1 MRKHHTNRFIDYWCH
16 FSTQMQLGL
25 IVCTDSKGGIAKD
38 GDIPWHNR
46 EDMRHFQK
54 TTIGKSNNAVI
65 MGRTTW
71 ESLRFKPLKHRVN
84 IVVSSVMQ
92 EEDADRLC
100 RVVRTPEAAVE
111 LAHELNVD
119 EAWVIGGRQIYKA
132 LEHHPELSVIYRT
145 ILIDSY
151 LCDLFYYTNMVE
163 FREEGDAVEI
173 ERGYIHKYVRVP
185 VEPSV
190 EGFKK

>member
-1 MRKHHTNRFIDYWCH
+1 ML
-16 FSTQMQLGL
+16 LGL
-25 IVCTDSKGGIAKD
+25 IVCTDSKGGIARD

-54 TTIGKSNNAVI
+54 TTIGKSNNAII

-71 ESLRFKPLKHRVN
+71 ESLKFKPLKHRVN

-100 RVVRTPEAAVE
+100 KVVRTPQAAVE

-151 LCDLFYYTNMVE
+151 VCDLFYFTNMVE
-163 FREEGDAVEI
+163 FQEDGDPQAI
-173 ERGYIHKYVRVP
+173 DNGYIHKYVRVP
-185 VEPSV
+185 VVQTTPGLRQQEC
-190 EGFKK
+190 

>member
-1 MRKHHTNRFIDYWCH
+1 ML
-16 FSTQMQLGL
+16 LGL
-25 IVCTDSKGGIAKD
+25 IVCTDSKGGIARD

-46 EDMRHFQK
+46 EDMQHFQK
-54 TTIGKSNNAVI
+54 TTIGKSYNAVI

-71 ESLRFKPLKHRVN
+71 ESLRIKPLKHRVN

-92 EEDADRLC
+92 EEEADRLC

-111 LAHELNVD
+111 LARELNVD

-132 LEHHPELSVIYRT
+132 LEHHPELSVICRT
-145 ILIDSY
+145 NLIDSY
-151 LCDLFYYTNMVE
+151 LCDVFYYTNTGE
-163 FREEGDAVEI
+163 FQEEGQPVEI

-185 VEPSV
+185 VEHYTPGLRQ
-190 EGFKK
+190 E